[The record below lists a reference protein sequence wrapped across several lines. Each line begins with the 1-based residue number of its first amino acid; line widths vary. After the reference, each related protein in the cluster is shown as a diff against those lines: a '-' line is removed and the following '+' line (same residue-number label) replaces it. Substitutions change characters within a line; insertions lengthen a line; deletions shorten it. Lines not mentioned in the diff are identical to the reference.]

1 LAVVIELLFLLTK
14 CEQRP
19 IGKITVFTLISFPER
34 KNHVGEVV
42 MELKNFG
49 IAIAIVVVSFLAFG
63 GSQSAFAACKDDIAA
78 VLPVVDK
85 EQDPDKKQKAKEE
98 LEAAQ
103 VSAGAQDEVTCKAH
117 VDKAREHLK
126 K

>member
-1 LAVVIELLFLLTK
+1 MNLRLY
-14 CEQRP
+14 
-19 IGKITVFTLISFPER
+19 
-34 KNHVGEVV
+34 
-42 MELKNFG
+42 G
-49 IAIAIVVVSFLAFG
+49 IAIATLAAGFLAFG
-63 GSQSAFAACKDDIAA
+63 GSHSAFAACTDDIAA
-78 VLPVVDK
+78 VLPIVDK

-117 VDKAREHLK
+117 VDRAREHLK

>member
-1 LAVVIELLFLLTK
+1 MHLRLY
-14 CEQRP
+14 
-19 IGKITVFTLISFPER
+19 
-34 KNHVGEVV
+34 
-42 MELKNFG
+42 G
-49 IAIAIVVVSFLAFG
+49 IAVAAVAAGFVAFG
-63 GSQSAFAACKDDIAA
+63 GVQSARAACKDDLAA
-78 VLPVVDK
+78 VLPMVEK

>member
-1 LAVVIELLFLLTK
+1 MKLRLY
-14 CEQRP
+14 
-19 IGKITVFTLISFPER
+19 
-34 KNHVGEVV
+34 
-42 MELKNFG
+42 G
-49 IAIAIVVVSFLAFG
+49 IALAAVATGFVAFG
-63 GSQSAFAACKDDIAA
+63 GVQSAQAACKDDLAA
-78 VLPVVDK
+78 VLPMVEK

-117 VDKAREHLK
+117 IDKAREHLK